1 MSPLALPIHAECP
14 AGVSGCVHGL
24 GTALSMAS
32 TACRKAGDAS
42 SNFNAIFMVLELSFD
57 TSPSILELTPNRSF
71 GVISNVRHKSEI
83 RSTRRRLYHARISG
97 FAGRS
102 PQGPWF
108 GSVPVS
114 RVAYGSL
121 IRSSYQLANRVCA
134 PRLLPVNE
142 KPQPDGARA
151 KFRNAKSV
159 RTRKDTHRQ
168 PIHAERRTRVNE
180 KPRPHWKRPGLSQL
194 RCADERT

>member
-1 MSPLALPIHAECP
+1 
-14 AGVSGCVHGL
+14 
-24 GTALSMAS
+24 MAS
-32 TACRKAGDAS
+32 IACRVAGDES
-42 SNFNAIFMVLELSFD
+42 SNFNAARMVQEPSFD
-57 TSPSILELTPNRSF
+57 TSRSILELTPNRSF

-102 PQGPWF
+102 PQGHYPALF
-108 GSVPVS
+108 GSVPVL